1 MLQNNKTFLP
11 TPSAHLSKI
20 VLFLNAGFLAYVLSA
35 CGANVPIEEVLV
47 KDPKETK
54 AQEVAR
60 EESAI
65 QQENAII
72 DVHTTPL
79 INRFTNYSAYGSL
92 NGFYNSVDNLNS
104 PMQNGM
110 YGGYYMPYYYMP
122 YGFMPYGSGLMPY
135 GPYGYGAPLET
146 ETKKDKKSNK
156 KLYDFTKNSGLE
168 GINLEKSPTLKS
180 HKKSDK
186 KFYKQL
192 AKNNIAEGV
201 SMPVVNFNK
210 ALSFGP
216 YFERTKSKKTQYMD
230 GGLMMHIRF

>member
-1 MLQNNKTFLP
+1 MIEKDYIKGDLVR
-11 TPSAHLSKI
+11 I
-20 VLFLNAGFLAYVLSA
+20 VKNLFLVSFVAYSSA
-35 CGANVPIEEVLV
+35 FA
-47 KDPKETK
+47 
-54 AQEVAR
+54 
-60 EESAI
+60 
-65 QQENAII
+65 
-72 DVHTTPL
+72 
-79 INRFTNYSAYGSL
+79 
-92 NGFYNSVDNLNS
+92 VD
-104 PMQNGM
+104 
-110 YGGYYMPYYYMP
+110 
-122 YGFMPYGSGLMPY
+122 
-135 GPYGYGAPLET
+135 LET
-146 ETKKDKKSNK
+146 ETKNNK
-156 KLYDFTKNSGLE
+156 KLYDFTKNSALE

>member
-1 MLQNNKTFLP
+1 MSIIKILPFLFF
-11 TPSAHLSKI
+11 
-20 VLFLNAGFLAYVLSA
+20 VMCN
-35 CGANVPIEEVLV
+35 
-47 KDPKETK
+47 
-54 AQEVAR
+54 
-60 EESAI
+60 
-65 QQENAII
+65 
-72 DVHTTPL
+72 DV
-79 INRFTNYSAYGSL
+79 FATN
-92 NGFYNSVDNLNS
+92 
-104 PMQNGM
+104 
-110 YGGYYMPYYYMP
+110 
-122 YGFMPYGSGLMPY
+122 
-135 GPYGYGAPLET
+135 LET

-156 KLYDFTKNSGLE
+156 KLYDFTKNSALE

-180 HKKSDK
+180 HKKSNK